1 MRSSFAWPRR
11 QITVPWGKLE
21 AARIQQQMLCGL
33 KNKAKLLKFI
43 SNDEIFY
50 LCTSC
55 IQHSTRA
62 FYNDLELWNYLEI
75 INTKRPKCCQ
85 HLLQQQKKAQLTPKT
100 SNFKDLLGIPAS
112 PGYPKV
118 NTKYQGHKDLAPFH
132 FLIVFEN
139 PNGFKIRK
147 LNSK

>member
-1 MRSSFAWPRR
+1 MKKDHVKILVKIRWNEYILLHLNLVPTEIDTTQQEVQIESMRSSFAWPRR

-75 INTKRPKCCQ
+75 INTKRPKCC
-85 HLLQQQKKAQLTPKT
+85 HIYYNNKNAQLTPKT
-100 SNFKDLLGIPAS
+100 CNFRYLLGIRA
-112 PGYPKV
+112 
-118 NTKYQGHKDLAPFH
+118 
-132 FLIVFEN
+132 
-139 PNGFKIRK
+139 
-147 LNSK
+147 